1 MPCLTQSGECY
12 LVVDY
17 CHAYMVSVMFLN
29 VLSGLSGDHPAA
41 SAARRRVGTALH
53 GCPLPDSA
61 DVTTEMT
68 HANMSVSTDEGY
80 VPAVTVAVYGT
91 PRPGR
96 ADRAGA
102 LALTILNA
110 KGTCG
115 SGTAGAAS
123 M

>member
-1 MPCLTQSGECY
+1 MHIWLASCFSTCCPDY
-12 LVVDY
+12 LEIVRR
-17 CHAYMVSVMFLN
+17 
-29 VLSGLSGDHPAA
+29 HPPLAVEL
-41 SAARRRVGTALH
+41 ARRFTDA
-53 GCPLPDSA
+53 PLPDSA